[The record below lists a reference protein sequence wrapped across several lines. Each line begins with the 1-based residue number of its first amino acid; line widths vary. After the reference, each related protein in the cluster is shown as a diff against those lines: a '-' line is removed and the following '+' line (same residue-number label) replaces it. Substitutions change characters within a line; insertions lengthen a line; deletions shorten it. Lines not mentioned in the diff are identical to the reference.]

1 MIRYIELTIDEAEKF
16 LKNLKTDKF
25 LVVIKNLENENDDI
39 QKFSKKLK
47 SDCLKTIKES
57 ETIAK
62 SFGEIT
68 DCLNLFSESQDLK
81 NIKPKGI
88 LSIILV
94 NKEE

>member
-1 MIRYIELTIDEAEKF
+1 MIRYIEFTIEETERF
-16 LKNLKTDKF
+16 LKSLKTDKF
-25 LVVIKNLENENDDI
+25 LVAVQNLEDENDI

-88 LSIILV
+88 LSIILI